1 MLQLRLLG
9 HFDFRRDDGSSLP
22 LPGRQS
28 MAILACLALADY
40 FNVERERLA
49 ELIWAGRGTEQ
60 ANGSLRQELVR
71 LRRAVGEEVLPAAG
85 TTSQPVRLDITD
97 IDIDVVRFRA
107 AAATSGGGAEAI
119 ALYRGPL
126 LQDFPVR
133 PRDPFGDWIAVH
145 REQLQDIARTLM
157 LRMLRGGEGSPALA
171 QRLLRLDP
179 LCEEAYRFL
188 IRHHAGGG
196 DLAGAQSWFNA
207 CAASFG
213 AAGIET
219 SLEIRALIEDAKA
232 EITRSSAN
240 YFQIADP
247 CTAAETTQWL
257 RASLAGAGS
266 LHRPPARILPEI
278 ADRPSIVVLPFD
290 DLTESP
296 ELRDRLLGDVITE
309 ETTAALARVRGLFVS
324 SRHSA
329 AAYRNAAIDARL
341 IAAELGV
348 RYLLEGSVVR
358 SSRSI
363 RCNVRLIDGRT
374 GLHIWADQVERGADD
389 ELALRDRIL
398 HETIGRLMPRL
409 LVAEVVRAGA
419 RQKAPRDAWTALMR
433 ARAELLREQ
442 PFDDALR
449 RAMTCVREALA
460 LDAEN
465 AEDARHGRLFADPS
479 DLVAVLAPA
488 GTRPMAGPP
497 VHAGGPSPRL

>member
-9 HFDFRRDDGSSLP
+9 HFEFRRDDGSAVP

-40 FNVERERLA
+40 FIVERERLA
-49 ELIWAGRGTEQ
+49 GLIWAGRGTEH

-71 LRRAVGEEVLPAAG
+71 LRRAIGEEVLPAAG

-97 IDIDVVRFRA
+97 VD
-107 AAATSGGGAEAI
+107 
-119 ALYRGPL
+119 GPL
-126 LQDFPVR
+126 LRDFPLR
-133 PRDPFGDWIAVH
+133 PRDPLGDWIAVH
-145 REQLQDIARTLM
+145 RQQLQDIARTLM

-171 QRLLRLDP
+171 QRLLALDP

-196 DLAGAQSWFNA
+196 DLASAQSWFNA

-213 AAGIET
+213 SAGIET

-247 CTAAETTQWL
+247 GTAAETTQWL
-257 RASLAGAGS
+257 RASLAGPGR

-296 ELRDRLLGDVITE
+296 EFRDRLLGDIITE
-309 ETTAALARVRGLFVS
+309 ETTAALARVSGLFVS

-348 RYLLEGSVVR
+348 RYVVEGSVVR

-374 GLHIWADQVERGADD
+374 GLHIWADQVESGADD

-419 RQKAPRDAWTALMR
+419 RRKAPRDAWTALMR

-449 RAMTCVREALA
+449 RAL
-460 LDAEN
+460 
-465 AEDARHGRLFADPS
+465 
-479 DLVAVLAPA
+479 
-488 GTRPMAGPP
+488 TRPVAGPS
-497 VHAGGPSPRL
+497 VHAGGPPPRLRKRDSAYDVLRGRAHLRL